1 MIVWWIE
8 IILKDFVYIYEK
20 LNVYVKKV
28 FSIYFW
34 FNKCVVMRGF
44 LNKLYK
50 ELLWCNVVIGLYKKN
65 NISILSVYF
74 KCILI

>member
-1 MIVWWIE
+1 MDYVKWLFDE
-8 IILKDFVYIYEK
+8 YKLFFKNFVYIYIK
-20 LNVYVKKV
+20 LYVNVKKV

-50 ELLWCNVVIGLYKKN
+50 ELLWGNVVIGLYKK
-65 NISILSVYF
+65 II
-74 KCILI
+74 